1 MAKLPS
7 EALARGSGRSRS
19 QSSSCSGR
27 ARESRS
33 PRLGGSI
40 SVHIP
45 VYYYCTDDGEYI
57 IIGLMCQF
65 SISYTVVTHVVSDD
79 HDASCSNTRLPD
91 TICAPPVLHSTK
103 RLHTHHAITVSKINA
118 THHNY
123 FPVIRF
129 AMFAY
134 YDHQALVNLST
145 HLLASNTSGA
155 PVTAHTS
162 AGSSRSYTFIHSTLW
177 LTLGIT

>member
-1 MAKLPS
+1 MFRPGPGIPESTTWRIHKRS
-7 EALARGSGRSRS
+7 TYSGVLLLHRP
-19 QSSSCSGR
+19 C
-27 ARESRS
+27 
-33 PRLGGSI
+33 
-40 SVHIP
+40 
-45 VYYYCTDDGEYI
+45 

-134 YDHQALVNLST
+134 YYDHQALVNLST